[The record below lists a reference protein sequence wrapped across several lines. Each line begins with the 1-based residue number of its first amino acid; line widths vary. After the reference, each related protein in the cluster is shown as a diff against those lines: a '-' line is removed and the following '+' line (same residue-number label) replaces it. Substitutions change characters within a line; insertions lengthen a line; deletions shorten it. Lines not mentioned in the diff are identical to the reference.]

1 MPRSEENP
9 ELTIVT
15 NNFYVCVTY
24 LKFLGEWLQINIQNL
39 TFLESGENY
48 LHNGAEMVYVACTWM
63 KWCQDEEE
71 GKKLL

>member
-9 ELTIVT
+9 ELTVVT
-15 NNFYVCVTY
+15 NHFYVCVTY
-24 LKFLGEWLQINIQNL
+24 LNL